1 MQTCISVTL
10 VDMYA
15 CVCVCVCVCVRSV
28 SWCCTSFD
36 REGRP
41 AGPSLASV
49 REASLGKRSLSR
61 HLETSSEVLLDF
73 LFEPTTMATKTRSVP
88 AVPFEKILPQTPVL

>member
-1 MQTCISVTL
+1 MQTVIW
-10 VDMYA
+10 Y
-15 CVCVCVCVCVRSV
+15 
-28 SWCCTSFD
+28 CTSFD

-49 REASLGKRSLSR
+49 REASLGKPSLSR

-73 LFEPTTMATKTRSVP
+73 LFEPTTMAAETRSVP